1 MKKVSS
7 AKTLLAGACLFLSVS
22 SMAFAEVK
30 LQGSGASFPF
40 PLYSKWFKDFSKQAD
55 DVRVDYQSK
64 GSGAGIQD
72 FTNEV
77 VDFAGSDAAMSDE
90 EIGKVKHGVVLLP
103 VTAGE
108 VVLTYNLDGV
118 KELNL
123 PRDVYPLIFNGTITK
138 WNDPKIAKANPG
150 AALPDKDI
158 TVVVR
163 ADSSGTTYVFTGH
176 LSAINSEFK
185 GSVGHDKAPQ
195 WPQSNRFVK
204 SPKNDGITATV
215 KQTPGSIGY
224 IEYGF
229 AKLTGMPTAKLE
241 NKAGK
246 FIGSGPEG
254 GAAALASAEFPKGN
268 LPGSDVADLRSWIFD
283 PAGEKSYP
291 IVSFT
296 WLLFPEKMAADKLGA
311 SKKLIEYCITEGQK
325 SSDSLGYIPLP
336 GNVVESVR
344 KEVAKIK
351 GQ

>member
-7 AKTLLAGACLFLSVS
+7 SKVLLAGACLFLSLS
-22 SMAFAEVK
+22 SAAFAEVK

-90 EIGKVKHGVVLLP
+90 EISKVKHGVVLLP

-108 VVLTYNLDGV
+108 VVLTFNLDGV

-123 PRDVYPLIFNGTITK
+123 PRDVYPQIFSGKITK

-150 AALPDKDI
+150 VALPDKDI

-176 LSAINSEFK
+176 LSAIDSEFK
-185 GSVGHDKAPQ
+185 TLVGHDKAPQ

-224 IEYGF
+224 IEYGY
-229 AKLTGMPTAKLE
+229 AKLTGMPSAKLE

-254 GAAALASAEFPKGN
+254 GAAALAGAEFPKGN
-268 LPGSDVADLRSWIFD
+268 LPGSSISDLRSWVFD
-283 PAGEKSYP
+283 PAGEKAYP

-296 WLLFPEKMAADKLGA
+296 WLLFPEKMGTDKLGA

-325 SSDSLGYIPLP
+325 SADSLGYIPLP

-344 KEVAKIK
+344 NAASKIQ
-351 GQ
+351 GS